1 METLRVIINGTL
13 CALGL
18 WAFSTCIVAIQLL
31 SVFIWPFSK
40 LYYRFHSHMMRQWS
54 QNLFQTMRF
63 FAPGDLY
70 ITFDESCT
78 RENVFEDNSVEEDD
92 ESEQDKLENLL
103 TRNKQGQVIGVS
115 FPEKLIMI
123 SNHQVSS
130 NNDKKKACL
139 FICFIGV

>member
-18 WAFSTCIVAIQLL
+18 WGFSTCIVAIQLL

-40 LYYRFHSHMMRQWS
+40 LYYRFHAHLMRQWS
-54 QNLFQTMRF
+54 QNLFQIMRL

-78 RENVFEDNSVEEDD
+78 RESASEDSSIEEDD
-92 ESEQDKLENLL
+92 ESEEDKLENLL
-103 TRNKQGQVIGVS
+103 TRNKKGQVIGIS
-115 FPEKLIMI
+115 FPERLIMI
-123 SNHQVSS
+123 SNHQVKTSS
-130 NNDKKKACL
+130 NLAL
-139 FICFIGV
+139 L